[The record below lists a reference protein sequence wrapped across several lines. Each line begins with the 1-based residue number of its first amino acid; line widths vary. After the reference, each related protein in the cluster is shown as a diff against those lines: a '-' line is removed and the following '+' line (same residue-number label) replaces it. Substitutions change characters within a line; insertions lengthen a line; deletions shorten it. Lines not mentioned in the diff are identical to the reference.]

1 MEYSTLTKKDID
13 RRKNWITKITQISR
27 NKDDYPD
34 FKVKSEKVQEEL
46 VKEYENEGISAL
58 LSHLRL
64 CGAIPENY
72 KYNGTEE
79 KLYSK
84 YTDVVIHT
92 AYTSIGL
99 QSSVLTERGDAADV
113 ECSCQSCN
121 YDFVADA
128 KAFRLSRT
136 AKNQKDFKVQ
146 AINNWKG
153 QKKYAMLICPVYQ
166 LPVKE
171 SQIYEQAMQSSV
183 CIFTYTHLATLVRYG
198 VDRARE
204 VDPEVRLHDVFK
216 KVEEMKKN
224 PSQKADDYWGV
235 LNKAFFGIN
244 DTCMNNIWEQEKT
257 ACSESIKYGK
267 EEASELLKSA
277 KETIKQM
284 IKQDENRIDK
294 RIEKV
299 NGVGNK
305 RLLFSIKL
313 NT

>member
-1 MEYSTLTKKDID
+1 
-13 RRKNWITKITQISR
+13 
-27 NKDDYPD
+27 
-34 FKVKSEKVQEEL
+34 
-46 VKEYENEGISAL
+46 
-58 LSHLRL
+58 
-64 CGAIPENY
+64 
-72 KYNGTEE
+72 
-79 KLYSK
+79 
-84 YTDVVIHT
+84 
-92 AYTSIGL
+92 
-99 QSSVLTERGDAADV
+99 
-113 ECSCQSCN
+113 
-121 YDFVADA
+121 
-128 KAFRLSRT
+128 
-136 AKNQKDFKVQ
+136 
-146 AINNWKG
+146 
-153 QKKYAMLICPVYQ
+153 
-166 LPVKE
+166 
-171 SQIYEQAMQSSV
+171 
-183 CIFTYTHLATLVRYG
+183 

-257 ACSESIKYGK
+257 AYSESIKYGK

-284 IKQDENRIDK
+284 IKQNENRIDK